1 MSFVAEVTRAQA
13 DPRLKQVYDT
23 IQQKFGFLPHYF
35 QAIAR
40 VPASVEAQLG
50 LSAALLEDGALS
62 KAVKEEIGL
71 VVSGLNSS
79 SYCIAIHMELLNRL
93 GVDKSVGRKLVT
105 NYPNAPVGEKVQALL
120 RFADKLTRKP
130 MDIEAA
136 DAEAVRQAGWNDDAL
151 VETVLTVAYFNFINR
166 VSFGLGLV
174 AEF

>member
-1 MSFVAEVTRAQA
+1 MSFVTEVSRAQA
-13 DPRLKQVYDT
+13 DPHLSQVYDT

-62 KAVKEEIGL
+62 KEVKEEIGL

-93 GVDKSVGRKLVT
+93 GVDKLVGRKLVT

-120 RFADKLTRKP
+120 RFADKLTQKP

-166 VSFGLGLV
+166 TSFGLGLV